1 VPGMQIGQVL
11 VKQGVLT
18 ECQVAHILNIQRT
31 SDRPFG
37 DLAERMFGLSPRAVE
52 AAWAE
57 QYLGMA
63 GVVDLQ
69 QQEVDADCLRLLNR
83 RQAWQFRLLPL
94 NRDRQSLNMATDA
107 ANLVRAVNFSARRID
122 EPIYMVIAEPQQLRE
137 FLMKYY

>member
-1 VPGMQIGQVL
+1 MQIGQVL

>member
-1 VPGMQIGQVL
+1 MPGMQIGQVL